1 MAFAVVVGWAEGIAA
16 VRNEIMVVATDPP
29 KIEQARLTIRCNR
42 NDMVTFESLSAVTT
56 HHDTRGIA
64 IDECGFQFGRDL
76 ASVVTDSTDIDAIR
90 DQNFEECATEKIF
103 ACMIDR
109 YRPDAR
115 DLTPFTM
122 AQFTAEQSRIID
134 DHHQIHIRVRLRR
147 TWRCGTRRRWAR
159 GGGCC
164 GDR

>member
-1 MAFAVVVGWAEGIAA
+1 MAFAVVVRWAEGVAA
-16 VRNEIMVVATDPP
+16 VRNEVVVVATDPP
-29 KIEQARLTIRCNR
+29 EVEHARLTICCDR

-90 DQNFEECATEKIF
+90 DQHFQESTTEKIF

-109 YRPDAR
+109 YRPDPR
-115 DLTPFTM
+115 DLTPFPM
-122 AQFTAEQSRIID
+122 A
-134 DHHQIHIRVRLRR
+134 
-147 TWRCGTRRRWAR
+147 
-159 GGGCC
+159 
-164 GDR
+164 